1 MEIYNVRRH
10 HAGGS
15 TLAQFDLR
23 VGGISVYNIDL
34 RKNQRG
40 DLRIYAPSPASR
52 RVVTFDLAT
61 AEILI
66 KQARQ
71 ALGGPSANDSNTE
84 AA

>member
-1 MEIYNVRRH
+1 MDIYNVRRN

-15 TLAQFDLR
+15 VLALFDLR
-23 VGGISVYNIDL
+23 VGGISVYNIEL

-40 DLRIYAPSPASR
+40 DMRVYAPSPDSR

-61 AEILI
+61 ADILI

-71 ALGGPSANDSNTE
+71 ALGGPSANDSNFK